1 MEHSGSCIACLVTS
15 RGPLHIFN
23 NSALVAVLEH
33 LPTSTTISSADHE
46 GFTAKEWAD
55 FARKK
60 SAIASKVSRL
70 NGKMKSLLAASR
82 VGDIVPGVDVR
93 SLPLT
98 KPPAATSDFAWSESC
113 ENSDHNVGEALEN
126 DLSVV
131 DCLFVNDPWRSAS
144 GCFAYDQVPAR
155 TPRESNGKAAWA
167 RWRDTLA
174 GCAQEE
180 SDKFDL
186 NGAAI
191 STATVTTCE
200 GNHLKGDWRALPED
214 TFANLYKKFPCNPSR
229 TAPDEYVQQRWPS
242 NRPLLGAARH
252 LRRYGYS
259 ATLPDDIHYAVDK
272 GELLSLREVFKHAC
286 GAKAK
291 HWNC

>member
-33 LPTSTTISSADHE
+33 LPTSTTVSSADHE

-55 FARKK
+55 FAQKK

-155 TPRESNGKAAWA
+155 TTRENNGKAAWA

-191 STATVTTCE
+191 STASSFRVGRTSRPSIR
-200 GNHLKGDWRALPED
+200 RAPRLG
-214 TFANLYKKFPCNPSR
+214 PSCVWYR
-229 TAPDEYVQQRWPS
+229 C
-242 NRPLLGAARH
+242 
-252 LRRYGYS
+252 LR
-259 ATLPDDIHYAVDK
+259 
-272 GELLSLREVFKHAC
+272 
-286 GAKAK
+286 
-291 HWNC
+291 